1 MLQIAPQARVPPS
14 SGPKTPLRE
23 DERLASGGA
32 RRHAADAALRDRAH
46 REPAPRGE
54 PADAHTPELG
64 RRRVKIAIFPDLG
77 PSVKGFCG
85 NRTAKESRMVFIAE
99 RFGSLVLAL
108 TIVVL
113 ALVVVAF
120 VLVAF

>member
-1 MLQIAPQARVPPS
+1 
-14 SGPKTPLRE
+14 
-23 DERLASGGA
+23 
-32 RRHAADAALRDRAH
+32 
-46 REPAPRGE
+46 
-54 PADAHTPELG
+54 
-64 RRRVKIAIFPDLG
+64 
-77 PSVKGFCG
+77 
-85 NRTAKESRMVFIAE
+85 MVFIAE